1 VIRVLLNIPS
11 PALRAGLR
19 ALLSFDRTIKVVAAP
34 DSLEADDEVNVI
46 VMSTPPGH
54 GAALASALAPT
65 FQASTPLGVDADSLL
80 PALRARAGPAEAGS
94 GTQAAILL
102 LGDEPVDVQTMK
114 RLARVWGILPADS
127 SAEELTAAIHAL
139 SQGLVVGA
147 PALLFESES
156 EPLERGPLTE
166 RESEVLALLAKGLAN
181 KQIAV
186 ALGISEHTVKFHV
199 SSIYQKL
206 NVTNRTEAVREGL
219 RGGWIA
225 L

>member
-1 VIRVLLNIPS
+1 MIRVLLNVSS

-19 ALLSFDRTIKVVAAP
+19 ALLSSDHEIKIVS
-34 DSLEADDEVNVI
+34 DSLDEEGEADVVI
-46 VMSTPPGH
+46 
-54 GAALASALAPT
+54 ASASHA
-65 FQASTPLGVDADSLL
+65 SLL
-80 PALRARAGPAEAGS
+80 DEEPAVS
-94 GTQAAILL
+94 SSAATLL
-102 LGDEPVDVQTMK
+102 LSDNQLNVREM
-114 RLARVWGILPADS
+114 RRFSRVWGILPTDA

-139 SQGLVVGA
+139 SQGLIVGTST
-147 PALLFESES
+147 LLFESEG
-156 EPLERGPLTE
+156 EPLSHGPLTD
-166 RESEVLALLAKGLAN
+166 RESEVIGLLAKGLAN

-199 SSIYQKL
+199 SSIYTKL

>member
-1 VIRVLLNIPS
+1 MIRVLLNISS

-19 ALLSFDRTIKVVAAP
+19 ALLSSDKTIKVVAAP
-34 DSLEADDEVNVI
+34 DSLDEENEADVV
-46 VMSTPPGH
+46 VTSSPAGRRASLFP
-54 GAALASALAPT
+54 ASAEL
-65 FQASTPLGVDADSLL
+65 SNPLYS
-80 PALRARAGPAEAGS
+80 S
-94 GTQAAILL
+94 GALL
-102 LGDEPVDVQTMK
+102 LLSDEQVNFQEMK
-114 RLARVWGILPADS
+114 RLTRVWGILPADS

-139 SQGLVVGA
+139 SQGLIVGT
-147 PALLFESES
+147 PALLFETES

-166 RESEVLALLAKGLAN
+166 RESEVLALLARGLAN

-186 ALGISEHTVKFHV
+186 SLGISEHTVKFHV